1 MAPRARGWVI
11 PAWRRTID
19 RTGAANVLHA
29 SPWRGVD
36 AEIFLHLQ
44 RSRLLNVE
52 PDIHAAEIVEP
63 ACRPGKRDRDLPR
76 FPLPLAAPQPD
87 QDATCQEIA
96 RCMIECLTRQG
107 DRPLL
112 ACRPAAFL
120 RDAAHHLH
128 EAVEAATLRP
138 GSRWPI
144 GRESADD
151 EPRSQRGHTGQLDG

>member
-19 RTGAANVLHA
+19 RTGAAYVLNA

-36 AEIFLHLQ
+36 AEIFLHLE

-76 FPLPLAAPQPD
+76 LPLPLAAAQPY
-87 QDATCQEIA
+87 QDATCPETTTA
-96 RCMIECLTRQG
+96 M
-107 DRPLL
+107 
-112 ACRPAAFL
+112 
-120 RDAAHHLH
+120 
-128 EAVEAATLRP
+128 
-138 GSRWPI
+138 
-144 GRESADD
+144 
-151 EPRSQRGHTGQLDG
+151 